1 MFEWDEEKRQKNLK
15 KHGIDFVK
23 AKEIWQSPVLEIPS
37 PQTQHGEPRFLA
49 IGKINEFCITV
60 IYTSRKDKKRL
71 ISARKARKYE
81 QEDYNNATR

>member
-23 AKEIWQSPVLEIPS
+23 AKEIWRGTVLEIPS

-49 IGKINEFCITV
+49 IGEISGFCITV
-60 IYTSRKDKKRL
+60 IYTWRKDKKRL
-71 ISARKARKYE
+71 ISARKARKHE
-81 QEDYNNATR
+81 KEDYNNATR